1 MDDKLIDEIISKVM
15 AQLKTSFDITL
26 SERKQLIY
34 IGESIVDDVVDL
46 YGESYA
52 IEKLSPNTVI
62 DEQEGILLP
71 KLSCTQIASIWN
83 GLPLDDIS
91 HWAVQAILNQKKFF
105 VHKADVELFN
115 LDIKNKSGLVSR
127 IHNYYHDLKSDG
139 LLAIEDCI
147 DNVIKIEDTVNCG
160 FDEGI
165 VEISDKL
172 VTEKTIQ
179 NLVDKK
185 IGKLV
190 LSRKTIMTPLARDLL
205 RTSSIQ
211 MSQE

>member
-83 GLPLDDIS
+83 GLSLDDIS
-91 HWAVQAILNQKKFF
+91 HWAVQAILN
-105 VHKADVELFN
+105 
-115 LDIKNKSGLVSR
+115 
-127 IHNYYHDLKSDG
+127 
-139 LLAIEDCI
+139 
-147 DNVIKIEDTVNCG
+147 
-160 FDEGI
+160 
-165 VEISDKL
+165 
-172 VTEKTIQ
+172 
-179 NLVDKK
+179 
-185 IGKLV
+185 
-190 LSRKTIMTPLARDLL
+190 
-205 RTSSIQ
+205 
-211 MSQE
+211 